1 MGPWYKKIHVR
12 KSSTFRQLATNQPP
26 DACLYKKLTVALGQ
40 CVQKNK
46 IKMSEGE
53 EWPSAHTKPVH
64 PLAKYIKGPWLYPPP
79 PLPKECSSVG
89 RAQAQH
95 RLTSQSRW
103 CPFEIH
109 SSNRLG
115 CILYMYVWC
124 DICGTYKAAAA
135 SARAPRL
142 PSPEKIFL
150 WIEIF
155 IFWHLDTVRR
165 QTPQTSNSSN
175 VQLLKRHHDD
185 DTYTNRVDTILV
197 HYHNRLAA
205 CTWPWLPQAWVL
217 VRTAWDCLEC

>member
-1 MGPWYKKIHVR
+1 MGPRYKKFRVR

-135 SARAPRL
+135 SARAPGYLRL
-142 PSPEKIFL
+142 RGFFCESRFL
-150 WIEIF
+150 F
-155 IFWHLDTVRR
+155 FDTWTQSDVKLPKRP
-165 QTPQTSNSSN
+165 TPQTSNCWN
-175 VQLLKRHHDD
+175 VIMM
-185 DTYTNRVDTILV
+185 TIP
-197 HYHNRLAA
+197 
-205 CTWPWLPQAWVL
+205 TPTGWTPS
-217 VRTAWDCLEC
+217 